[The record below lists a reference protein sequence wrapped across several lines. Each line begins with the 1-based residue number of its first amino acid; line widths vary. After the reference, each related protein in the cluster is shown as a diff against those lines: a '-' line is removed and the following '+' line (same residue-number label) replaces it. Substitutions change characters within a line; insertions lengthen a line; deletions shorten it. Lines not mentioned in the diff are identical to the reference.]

1 MTDQRDS
8 IEFLTGEIPFRDAFD
23 KTQVGVTIS
32 DVTGRIVYVNPAGA
46 AMHGYEP
53 RELVGQTSSVLGAPA
68 ARKTVTRQALSDV
81 TRWKRETL
89 NLRKDGET
97 FPVLLMS
104 DVIEDG
110 SGRTLGIITLC
121 QDISERKQQEEQE
134 IRAALRDPLTG
145 LASRSFFLLLLDRVV
160 QRRKRHPERRFAILY
175 LDLDRFTLIT
185 ESLGHETGDALLT
198 AVAERLA
205 AAVRPTD
212 VVARISA
219 DVFVALLDEV
229 AGESDGIVV
238 AKRWIGEFEE
248 PFRVG
253 GSELFLSAKI
263 GIALSDQDHEDA
275 EQYLTDA
282 SAALQRARAKGDAD
296 YEVFDRS
303 VHKRFTQRLRL
314 ETDLRRAIDQEQ
326 FRVVYQPIVDLQ
338 SERIVG
344 FEALVRWNHDAR
356 GFLSPAEF
364 IPVAEETGLIVPI
377 GAWVLRTACAQLAA
391 WRRRLPDR
399 DLTVNVNYSPRHLRR
414 ADVVD
419 EVLATLHD
427 VELPPEGLKLE
438 ITETMLMQDAEA
450 QLSVLPTLRDA
461 GIRVA
466 IDDFGTGYSSLSYL
480 RRFHV
485 DTLKIDRSFLGA
497 TEEAAAWDI
506 VEMIVALSRGMGV
519 SVVAEGVETAEQAKV
534 LRELGCDLGQGYL
547 FGRPMDAEAAE
558 RLLHA

>member
-1 MTDQRDS
+1 
-8 IEFLTGEIPFRDAFD
+8 
-23 KTQVGVTIS
+23 
-32 DVTGRIVYVNPAGA
+32 
-46 AMHGYEP
+46 
-53 RELVGQTSSVLGAPA
+53 VGQTSSVLGAPA

-104 DVIEDG
+104 DVIEDA

-160 QRRKRHPERRFAILY
+160 QRRKRHPERRFAVLY

-229 AGESDGIVV
+229 GGESDGIVV
-238 AKRWIGEFEE
+238 AKRWIGEFAE

-263 GIALSDQDHEDA
+263 GIALSDQDHEDP

-282 SAALQRARAKGDAD
+282 SAALQRARAKDDAD
-296 YEVFDRS
+296 YEVFNS
-303 VHKRFTQRLRL
+303 AVHKRFTQRLRL

-326 FRVVYQPIVDLQ
+326 FRVVYQPIVDLK

-364 IPVAEETGLIVPI
+364 IPIAEETGLIVPI
-377 GAWVLRTACAQLAA
+377 GEWVLRTACAQLAA
-391 WRRRLPDR
+391 WRRRPPDR

-497 TEEAAAWDI
+497 SEESAAWDI

-519 SVVAEGVETAEQAKV
+519 SVVAEGVETPEQAKV

-558 RLLHA
+558 RLLHT